1 MNTAQNE
8 LPSYRK
14 HPGLSP
20 RHTLFSLT
28 GASLEPVSRGSQ
40 APVATTRDVGLRVCE
55 IHAVADR
62 IREAYA
68 SGDMEGLRERL
79 SFLTSITTNCSM
91 SLSNI
96 IESEKMVS
104 GLGEMISE
112 QFDVVALLH
121 EVAQT
126 ARLIVGDKPV
136 QVMDASFPCPH
147 FVLSDRAKIRLIMTE
162 LIGNAAKF
170 TERGRVALILNKDVD
185 RIRLTVTD
193 TGTGMTE
200 EQVSEFSASSD
211 WRQERIAAGPSMAG
225 RGLNLVMNLLA
236 LLKGGI
242 SISSKLSKGT
252 IVEVTLPLEPPG
264 RTAGAFCLINSKKM
278 REPGTNWP

>member
-1 MNTAQNE
+1 MNMNTAQNE

-14 HPGLSP
+14 HPGLSSK
-20 RHTLFSLT
+20 HTLFSLT

-40 APVATTRDVGLRVCE
+40 APVTATRDVGLRVFE

-91 SLSNI
+91 TISNI
-96 IESEKMVS
+96 IESAKMMS
-104 GLGEMISE
+104 RPGEMSCE

-126 ARLIVGDKPV
+126 ARLIVGNKPV

-211 WRQERIAAGPSMAG
+211 RIQERIAAGPSVAG
-225 RGLNLVMNLLA
+225 RGLNLVMNLVA

-252 IVEVTLPLEPPG
+252 IVEVALPLEPPG
-264 RTAGAFCLINSKKM
+264 RAARAFCRINS
-278 REPGTNWP
+278 EDA

>member
-14 HPGLSP
+14 HPDLSP
-20 RHTLFSLT
+20 KHTLFSLT
-28 GASLEPVSRGSQ
+28 GTSLEPISRGSQ
-40 APVATTRDVGLRVCE
+40 ATVAATRDVGLRVFE

-96 IESEKMVS
+96 IESAKMVS
-104 GLGEMISE
+104 GPGETRCE

-121 EVAQT
+121 EVVQT

-136 QVMDASFPCPH
+136 QVMDASFSCPH
-147 FVLSDRAKIRLIMTE
+147 FILSDRAKIRLIMTE
-162 LIGNAAKF
+162 LICNAAKF
-170 TERGRVALILNKDVD
+170 TERGRVAVILNNDVD
-185 RIRLTVTD
+185 RIRLIVTD

-200 EQVSEFSASSD
+200 EQVSEFSAPSD
-211 WRQERIAAGPSMAG
+211 RIQERITAGPSMAG

>member
-1 MNTAQNE
+1 MNMNTAQNE

-14 HPGLSP
+14 HPVLSP
-20 RHTLFSLT
+20 KHKFFSLT
-28 GASLEPVSRGSQ
+28 EASPESASLGSQ
-40 APVATTRDVGLRVCE
+40 VVAATRDVGLRVFE
-55 IHAVADR
+55 MLAAVDR
-62 IREAYA
+62 IQEAYA
-68 SGDMEGLRERL
+68 SRDLEDLRERL

-91 SLSNI
+91 TLSNI
-96 IESEKMVS
+96 IESAKIES
-104 GLGEMISE
+104 GPGKTSSD

-147 FVLSDRAKIRLIMTE
+147 FVFSDRSKIHLIMTE

-185 RIRLTVTD
+185 RIRLTITD
-193 TGTGMTE
+193 TGIGMTE
-200 EQVSEFSASSD
+200 EQVSEFSASSGSI
-211 WRQERIAAGPSMAG
+211 QERIIAGPSMAG
-225 RGLNLVMNLLA
+225 RGLNLVAHLVA

-242 SISSKLSKGT
+242 SISSKLGRGT
-252 IVEVTLPLEPPG
+252 IVEVSLPLEPG
-264 RTAGAFCLINSKKM
+264 GATGAFCV
-278 REPGTNWP
+278 

>member
-1 MNTAQNE
+1 MNTEQNE

-28 GASLEPVSRGSQ
+28 GASLEPASLGSQ
-40 APVATTRDVGLRVCE
+40 APVAATRDVGLRVFE
-55 IHAVADR
+55 ILAAADR

-96 IESEKMVS
+96 IESAKMVS
-104 GLGEMISE
+104 GPGETSSE

-136 QVMDASFPCPH
+136 QIMNASFSCPH

-162 LIGNAAKF
+162 LMGNAAKF

-200 EQVSEFSASSD
+200 EQVSAFSMPSG
-211 WRQERIAAGPSMAG
+211 RIQERIVAGPSMQG
-225 RGLNLVMNLLA
+225 GGLNLVMNLVA
-236 LLKGGI
+236 LLKGDI
-242 SISSKLSKGT
+242 SISSKLGKGT
-252 IVEVTLPLEPPG
+252 IVEVALPLEPPG
-264 RTAGAFCLINSKKM
+264 RAAGAFCRINSEDA
-278 REPGTNWP
+278 RAGD